1 LNSADTRL
9 CARLRGV
16 RLERRREASEK
27 RGRERRERKRECE
40 RERGWICDVGCA
52 SVLVRVKL
60 FLLVFVRTH
69 RLVSEGERER
79 KKEREKERER
89 ENPERT
95 RRNEGEGEQERK
107 RGEKER
113 GVARRGRKIGRST
126 ILLVRRRASKQN
138 AWSTSELFPFPSS
151 SPVSFPFAHPLLPSS
166 SLAFPHPSKPSAAAW
181 TAQIIT
187 RRRCIFSYSLART
200 LCTPCRASLRNVRR
214 VTRNY
219 ESSET
224 RPFASLNYQR
234 RG

>member
-1 LNSADTRL
+1 M
-9 CARLRGV
+9 
-16 RLERRREASEK
+16 RRE
-27 RGRERRERKRECE
+27 RERGERKRECE
-40 RERGWICDVGCA
+40 RKRRGWICDVGPA

-60 FLLVFVRTH
+60 FSLVFVRTH
-69 RLVSEGERER
+69 RLVSVS
-79 KKEREKERER
+79 ERER
-89 ENPERT
+89 ERESSENEER
-95 RRNEGEGEQERK
+95 RRRGRATENEREERAG
-107 RGEKER
+107 GEKER

-151 SPVSFPFAHPLLPSS
+151 SPVSSTSPFRHPPCCLLRPS
-166 SLAFPHPSKPSAAAW
+166 LPPGPSAAAW

-200 LCTPCRASLRNVRR
+200 PCAPCRASLRNVHR

-219 ESSET
+219 ESSEA